1 MMISKQIQ
9 EVVREEEQRFDWC
22 SLLCYNLT
30 YGENMKYNSFLN
42 LIKEYFKSFLQ
53 KDENTLRQ
61 EFVSSI
67 EKDYSDKKLDS
78 FMFDYEI
85 KHKDD
90 TVAYI
95 PKFSSGG
102 SGSLFLS
109 KTYLD
114 QGRYLP
120 EQDYIDLIKE
130 KINREAFSK
139 DNKSFVLFKI
149 WSDAKKINNM
159 LAPLKPMGINYTLD
173 LTGGSVRDFVL
184 DKENDI
190 KDLDF
195 MLSISWHGFN
205 SNELVKKIPAHFS
218 QQELK
223 EVNWA
228 EFLSRVE
235 KKENDEDLFETI
247 YPIDQEELKR
257 KILNL
262 CLNRVNQKYEFFGK
276 KNRSIKVNSN
286 NAYDESLTRNDRL
299 MAVAKLDKNN
309 FNTNYPI
316 DILLTDFI
324 KPTFLEDFDFDICK
338 ASICFVNNTIKK
350 EFPKS
355 SAHLVGRFVANIDFW
370 ADVKNKKITYNVKG
384 RGLKE
389 IDRSFDNHLVRIKE
403 KYPEFEVLVVGENVA
418 SIEYIKK
425 KMFAKKL
432 ENDLDNKTANIKKKN
447 KI

>member
-1 MMISKQIQ
+1 
-9 EVVREEEQRFDWC
+9 
-22 SLLCYNLT
+22 
-30 YGENMKYNSFLN
+30 MKHNSFFN
-42 LIKEYFKSFLQ
+42 LIKEYFKTLLLKDDNVIKQDFL
-53 KDENTLRQ
+53 LPIQ
-61 EFVSSI
+61 E
-67 EKDYSDKKLDS
+67 DYSDKKSDS
-78 FMFDYEI
+78 LILDYEI

-90 TVAYI
+90 TVPYV
-95 PKFSSGG
+95 PTFSSGG
-102 SGSLFLS
+102 SGSLFLT
-109 KTYLD
+109 KTYKD
-114 QGRYLP
+114 QGRELL
-120 EQDYIDLIKE
+120 EQDYVDLIKE
-130 KINREAFSK
+130 KITRESFNK
-139 DNKSFVLFKI
+139 DSKSFVLFQI

-159 LAPLKPMGINYTLD
+159 LAPLKPMGIGYTLD

-195 MLSISWHGFN
+195 MLSISWQGFN
-205 SNELVKKIPAHFS
+205 SNEVVKKIPAHFS

-223 EVNWA
+223 DVNWS
-228 EFLSRVE
+228 EFLSGVE
-235 KKENDEDLFETI
+235 KKEKNEDFFETI

-257 KILNL
+257 KILTL
-262 CLNRVNQKYEFFGK
+262 CINRVNQKYEFFGK
-276 KNRSIKVNSN
+276 KNRSIKVNSD

-370 ADVKNKKITYNVKG
+370 ADVKNKKISYNVKG

-389 IDRSFDNHLVRIKE
+389 IDRSFDNHLPRLKA
-403 KYPEFEVLVVGENVA
+403 KYPEYEVLIVGSNNA

-425 KMFAKKL
+425 KMFANKLATDLEKKSS
-432 ENDLDNKTANIKKKN
+432 EVKRKN

>member
-1 MMISKQIQ
+1 
-9 EVVREEEQRFDWC
+9 
-22 SLLCYNLT
+22 
-30 YGENMKYNSFLN
+30 MKHNSFFN
-42 LIKEYFKSFLQ
+42 LIKEYFKTLLS
-53 KDENTLRQ
+53 KDDNLIKQ
-61 EFVSSI
+61 ESLLPI
-67 EKDYSDKKLDS
+67 QEDYADNKSDYL
-78 FMFDYEI
+78 MLNYEI

-90 TVAYI
+90 TVPYV

-102 SGSLFLS
+102 SGSLFLT
-109 KTYLD
+109 KTYRD
-114 QGRYLP
+114 QGRELI

-130 KINREAFSK
+130 KINKESFNK
-139 DNKSFVLFKI
+139 DSKSFVLFKI

-159 LAPLKPMGINYTLD
+159 LVPLKPMGINYSLD

-195 MLSISWHGFN
+195 MLSISWQGFN
-205 SNELVKKIPAHFS
+205 SNEVVKKIPAHFS

-223 EVNWA
+223 NVKWG
-228 EFLSRVE
+228 EFLSGVE

-257 KILNL
+257 KILSL

-299 MAVAKLDKNN
+299 MAVAKLDKNI

-403 KYPEFEVLVVGENVA
+403 KYPEFEVLVVGENTA
-418 SIEYIKK
+418 SLEYIKK
-425 KMFAKKL
+425 KMFANKLATDLEKKSG
-432 ENDLDNKTANIKKKN
+432 EVKRKN